1 MFQHSQAMM
10 VIKEGDSKVDAAQA
24 VDPMA
29 AVVVVV
35 AAVQAK
41 KTGTLPQEEI
51 VLLKWQYHSMAV
63 LS

>member
-10 VIKEGDSKVDAAQA
+10 VIKEGGSKVDAAQA

-35 AAVQAK
+35 AAAATAAAVV
-41 KTGTLPQEEI
+41 
-51 VLLKWQYHSMAV
+51 VLAAIERPV
-63 LS
+63 RRG